1 MYSQNSIRV
10 DEGERVILPCI
21 SQAYPLPSYHWS
33 ITQRATAHWPPSTGE
48 QASLTSEP
56 NADQVQPIHLNSRVF
71 QLDGLLVFKQ
81 ALLSD
86 SGKYRCVVNNTL
98 GTALI
103 ETELIVNCEYCSVAT
118 VYLAR
123 ISEAERESRRIRL
136 GKESIKEIA
145 FQPRQLLRTCEVV
158 YLGSLPT

>member
-1 MYSQNSIRV
+1 M

-21 SQAYPLPSYHWS
+21 SQAYPLPSYHWF
-33 ITQRATAHWPPSTGE
+33 ITQRAAAHWSPSTGGE
-48 QASLTSEP
+48 QPPLASET
-56 NADQVQPIHLNSRVF
+56 NTDQVQPVHLNSRVF

-103 ETELIVNCEYCSVAT
+103 ETELIVNCEY
-118 VYLAR
+118 
-123 ISEAERESRRIRL
+123 
-136 GKESIKEIA
+136 
-145 FQPRQLLRTCEVV
+145 
-158 YLGSLPT
+158 